1 MTKKTF
7 NKTFKNKP
15 INQQEMKNCVCKQL
29 KNQICL
35 LKVILEIS
43 TADIQASYKYTLFSK
58 QLVLET
64 NYLLTEV

>member
-1 MTKKTF
+1 MIKKTF
-7 NKTFKNKP
+7 NKTFRKKHTNR
-15 INQQEMKNCVCKQL
+15 QEPKDYVNSKL

-35 LKVILEIS
+35 SKVISEIS

-64 NYLLTEV
+64 NYLLTEI